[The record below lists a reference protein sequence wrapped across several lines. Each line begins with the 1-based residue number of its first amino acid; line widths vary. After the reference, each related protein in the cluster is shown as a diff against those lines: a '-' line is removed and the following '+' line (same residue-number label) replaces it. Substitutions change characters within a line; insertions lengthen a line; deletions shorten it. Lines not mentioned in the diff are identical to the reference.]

1 MNLGPSCGAEIKRQ
15 LPVYFNVENQD
26 DAISLHIKYLSMP
39 STYQLFRTQRSIGL
53 SNNNPDRKRP
63 ALAGRKRGSV
73 VDPALITRWLHLCH
87 TEHTVQCTLTWS
99 DRLETSR
106 MIDVKARKIID
117 CPANCQYVALSYMW
131 GGVSPRPGALEA
143 GTLPRTIEDAI
154 FVTKSIDVDYLW
166 VRDLISQKLET
177 LI

>member
-1 MNLGPSCGAEIKRQ
+1 MSVRFFRTRLGVDLGPNCDAEIKQQ

-26 DAISLHIKYLSMP
+26 DAISLHTKYLSMP
-39 STYQLFRTQRSIGL
+39 STSQLFRTQRSIGL

-63 ALAGRKRGSV
+63 ALTGRKRGSV

-87 TEHTVQCTLTWS
+87 AEHKVQCNLMWS

-106 MIDVKARKIID
+106 MIDVKARKIVD

-131 GGVSPRPGALEA
+131 EA
-143 GTLPRTIEDAI
+143 SVLGQAR
-154 FVTKSIDVDYLW
+154 S
-166 VRDLISQKLET
+166 KLERCQGPSKT
-177 LI
+177 PYS